1 MLYLLGHHTVLA
13 RNERARGV
21 LRRSLC
27 KIPRRGS
34 TDEVR
39 IGQIADIRHWSGV
52 LSYLSSV
59 FHSDSL
65 CPNVRTV
72 AFGEVPSRV
81 NDYLAAILHI
91 AASLFA
97 FLDPPRWQAPLARP
111 RAGPARVGP
120 SVVRSRF

>member
-52 LSYLSSV
+52 LTYLSSV
-59 FHSDSL
+59 FDSDSL
-65 CPNVRTV
+65 CSNLGTV
-72 AFGEVPSRV
+72 AFGEVPSCV
-81 NDYLAAILHI
+81 DDNLAA
-91 AASLFA
+91 
-97 FLDPPRWQAPLARP
+97 
-111 RAGPARVGP
+111 V
-120 SVVRSRF
+120 